1 MAAKTTILQKG
12 KALFKSIPAG
22 KTTAPAMQKEKSRT
36 AIVREGKTALE
47 IPSQS
52 LKDPFHAEAF
62 YNPFMRL
69 NRSLSVLC
77 LQTALPM
84 LEGANILDGLC
95 SLGAR
100 GVRYAAESKGVKQVT
115 FVDANPSAIK
125 LAKKNV
131 ARNRK
136 NFPKGTKTKI
146 IENDLNRALLDSRER
161 FDFIELDPFGSP
173 VFYLENSIRRCNKK
187 AILSVTATDLAN
199 LHGSRPAPCV
209 RMYDAKP
216 LKCMFGHENGLRIL
230 IGKIARSAAMQD
242 YSTKPLLSFY
252 QRHFVKTFVLLERG
266 ALAADECLK
275 QNMGFIS
282 LCPKC
287 LHAVAAKL
295 PKAICEKCGER
306 TEYAGPLWLGK
317 TSDSGFAKSVAEEN
331 QMRNLE
337 DKAGI
342 TKMLELLKQETEGD
356 FPPWFFDL
364 HAVAGHFDIPL
375 NTSGESAISQLKS
388 RGFEA
393 CRTHFSPTGI
403 RTNADAATVAGILK

>member
-1 MAAKTTILQKG
+1 MIKTKTTTVQEG
-12 KALFKSIPAG
+12 SAL
-22 KTTAPAMQKEKSRT
+22 
-36 AIVREGKTALE
+36 LE

-77 LQTALPM
+77 LQTTLPK
-84 LEGANILDGLC
+84 LSGASVLDGLC

-100 GVRYAAESKGVKQVT
+100 GVRYAAEAKGVKQVT

-136 NFPKGTKTKI
+136 LFPKGTKTSVV
-146 IENDLNRALLDSRER
+146 ENDLNRALLESRER

-173 VFYLENSIRRCNKK
+173 VFYLENAIRRCNKK

-216 LKCMFGHENGLRIL
+216 LKCMFGHENALRIL
-230 IGKIARSAAMQD
+230 IGRIARSTAMQD
-242 YSTKPLLSFY
+242 YAARPLLSFY

-275 QNMGFIS
+275 QNLGFVT

-295 PKAICEKCGER
+295 PRENCEKCGER
-306 TEYAGPLWLGK
+306 AGFAGPLWIGK
-317 TSDSGFAKSVAEEN
+317 ISDPGFAKDVAKEN
-331 QMRNLE
+331 QERELE
-337 DKAGI
+337 DKAAI
-342 TKMLELLKQETEGD
+342 AKMLDLLKQETEGN

-364 HAVAGHFDIPL
+364 HAVAGHFGIPL

-388 RGFEA
+388 KGFAA
-393 CRTHFSPTGI
+393 CRTNFSPTGI